1 MTLLENYLAK
11 QEERRQ
17 ILIGNKD
24 CDSFELLN
32 SNSRNLF
39 YLLLDGKVLNL
50 TTSHDGFVVHS
61 FDGVSALD
69 LNASSDDIEK
79 IKNNISISFIYI
91 KTNKVS
97 GYLLSIALDF
107 SGFNNGI
114 YSYKESRFNP
124 IINKPLIE
132 SIRKEYGVDLNNPY
146 GYVDYDK
153 LLKFYKS
160 KINDSIVIEDRC
172 VVCQSVLLEYLK
184 WSCLDKNNEPIRRM
198 NDFHPNYGIGYKVDK
213 CPLYPLKM
221 IYEKLDNESVVFV
234 KGNNKKLNDICF
246 KYFLKEKLIKG
257 NTILLAAKDEEEKNK
272 ITSLLRDTSY
282 SVVVPNYYFGDKKYN
297 LINEAKRVITTDIKP
312 MKDLPA
318 LYKKNWDR
326 ELNEFIRCYHN
337 TNSSILKTG
346 EDTLT
351 GVNKFSEYHSKRSK
365 SIPLDI
371 SNYNEIDFE
380 NDQEFFKF
388 FEKAIYVN
396 KDRMRN
402 NPLYSLKALGGE
414 EVFSAMRESL
424 NIAWNHIDKLQTQIE
439 KANCKEW
446 GFGIINSIET
456 LDSALKKIKII
467 LEYNGFSD
475 IFFDISNNP
484 KAMPIALTLS
494 NLKEKKD
501 QYFEQICEYVSNLS
515 KLDEPLKDYLTLAKS
530 HSFLKRKK
538 GKRLLAATLRDKRDL
553 LDFIV
558 TLDNYFTSQSEFEKK
573 TQESEDLFGLVLY
586 SDEGPKKALDA
597 LNFLDEYKRLISS
610 DKRCDKN
617 INNFIQE
624 IFNDYNFREEER
636 DLVRDVELALAAV
649 REDFVNLR
657 DIFTQSFH
665 EETLS
670 FTNLKLE
677 LKKKEEVNYIEFE
690 QYVELL
696 TRIKNASSTIQN
708 AITMFDAV
716 DEPLDNFEN
725 DYWYSIYKAIAIEK
739 EEKGFYSLNKA
750 AMALCCYEPYTIN
763 DDGIQVSTILKNRV
777 LSYWTTN
784 LNAQKAK
791 DSYRYGGN
799 LYPYRVLDNYEEF
812 AKLVSPL
819 QISTSNSLSLSKVVF
834 DYIFIFDPKKYDTDE
849 LVLLLSRA
857 KKAII
862 LSDDEDSRFDG
873 YGVQKLDVD
882 SLYRGN
888 FRFSNLSNEFIDEL
902 AYGFEENGLELLS
915 KEESKS
921 AMYLSYK
928 DEDGQLHFVV
938 PNCLISDNDT
948 IATYVILN
956 ATLIYLGKQPMTI
969 IPSMTLM
976 VNPQKAVEIALDK
989 SKIKFD

>member
-24 CDSFELLN
+24 CDSFEIIN
-32 SNSRNLF
+32 SNPRNLF

-79 IKNNISISFIYI
+79 IKNNISLSFIYI

-132 SIRKEYGVDLNNPY
+132 SIKKEYGVDLNDPY

-198 NDFHPNYGIGYKVDK
+198 DDFHPNYGIGYKVDK

-234 KGNNKKLNDICF
+234 KGNNKKLNDFCF

-257 NTILLAAKDEEEKNK
+257 NTILLAAKDEDEKNK
-272 ITSLLRDTSY
+272 ITSLLRDTGY
-282 SVVVPNYYFGDKKYN
+282 SAVVPNYYFGDKKYN

-371 SNYNEIDFE
+371 SNYNETDFE
-380 NDQEFFKF
+380 NDQDFFKF

-446 GFGIINSIET
+446 GFGIINSIEA

-484 KAMPIALTLS
+484 KAMPMALTLS

-610 DKRCDKN
+610 DKRCDRN
-617 INNFIQE
+617 VNNFIQE

-649 REDFVNLR
+649 REDFVNLK
-657 DIFTQSFH
+657 DIFTQSFY

-696 TRIKNASSTIQN
+696 TRIKNASSTIQS

-739 EEKGFYSLNKA
+739 EEKGFYSPNKT

-791 DSYRYGGN
+791 DSYRYGGD

>member
-24 CDSFELLN
+24 CDSFEILN
-32 SNSRNLF
+32 SNPRNLF

-50 TTSHDGFVVHS
+50 TTVHDGFVVHS

-79 IKNNISISFIYI
+79 IKNNISLSFIYI

-124 IINKPLIE
+124 IINMPLIE
-132 SIRKEYGVDLNNPY
+132 SIKKEYGVDLNNPY

-160 KINDSIVIEDRC
+160 KINDSIAIEDRC

-326 ELNEFIRCYHN
+326 ELNEFISCYHN

-371 SNYNEIDFE
+371 SNYNENDFE

-586 SDEGPKKALDA
+586 SDEGPKKALNA

-649 REDFVNLR
+649 RENFVNLR

-739 EEKGFYSLNKA
+739 EEKGFYSHNKA

>member
-32 SNSRNLF
+32 SNPRNLF

-50 TTSHDGFVVHS
+50 TTSHDGFVIHS

-79 IKNNISISFIYI
+79 IKNNISLSFIYI

-107 SGFNNGI
+107 SGFNNRI

-371 SNYNEIDFE
+371 SNYNETDFE

-617 INNFIQE
+617 VNNFIQE

-696 TRIKNASSTIQN
+696 TRIKNASSTIQS

-739 EEKGFYSLNKA
+739 EEKGFYYPNKA

-791 DSYRYGGN
+791 DSYRYGGD

>member
-32 SNSRNLF
+32 SNPRNLF

-79 IKNNISISFIYI
+79 IKNNISLSFIYI

-124 IINKPLIE
+124 IINMPLIE
-132 SIRKEYGVDLNNPY
+132 SIKKEYGVDLNNPY

-337 TNSSILKTG
+337 TSSSILKTG

-371 SNYNEIDFE
+371 SNYNETDFE

-617 INNFIQE
+617 VNNYIQE

-649 REDFVNLR
+649 REDFVNLK

-696 TRIKNASSTIQN
+696 TRIKNASSTIQS

-739 EEKGFYSLNKA
+739 EEKGFYSPNKA
-750 AMALCCYEPYTIN
+750 SMALCCYEPYTIN

>member
-1 MTLLENYLAK
+1 
-11 QEERRQ
+11 
-17 ILIGNKD
+17 
-24 CDSFELLN
+24 
-32 SNSRNLF
+32 
-39 YLLLDGKVLNL
+39 
-50 TTSHDGFVVHS
+50 
-61 FDGVSALD
+61 
-69 LNASSDDIEK
+69 
-79 IKNNISISFIYI
+79 
-91 KTNKVS
+91 
-97 GYLLSIALDF
+97 
-107 SGFNNGI
+107 
-114 YSYKESRFNP
+114 
-124 IINKPLIE
+124 
-132 SIRKEYGVDLNNPY
+132 
-146 GYVDYDK
+146 
-153 LLKFYKS
+153 
-160 KINDSIVIEDRC
+160 
-172 VVCQSVLLEYLK
+172 
-184 WSCLDKNNEPIRRM
+184 
-198 NDFHPNYGIGYKVDK
+198 
-213 CPLYPLKM
+213 
-221 IYEKLDNESVVFV
+221 
-234 KGNNKKLNDICF
+234 
-246 KYFLKEKLIKG
+246 
-257 NTILLAAKDEEEKNK
+257 
-272 ITSLLRDTSY
+272 
-282 SVVVPNYYFGDKKYN
+282 
-297 LINEAKRVITTDIKP
+297 
-312 MKDLPA
+312 
-318 LYKKNWDR
+318 
-326 ELNEFIRCYHN
+326 
-337 TNSSILKTG
+337 
-346 EDTLT
+346 
-351 GVNKFSEYHSKRSK
+351 
-365 SIPLDI
+365 
-371 SNYNEIDFE
+371 
-380 NDQEFFKF
+380 
-388 FEKAIYVN
+388 
-396 KDRMRN
+396 
-402 NPLYSLKALGGE
+402 
-414 EVFSAMRESL
+414 
-424 NIAWNHIDKLQTQIE
+424 
-439 KANCKEW
+439 
-446 GFGIINSIET
+446 
-456 LDSALKKIKII
+456 
-467 LEYNGFSD
+467 
-475 IFFDISNNP
+475 
-484 KAMPIALTLS
+484 MPIAMTLS

-515 KLDEPLKDYLTLAKS
+515 KLDEPLRDYLILAKS

-558 TLDNYFTSQSEFEKK
+558 TLDNYFTSQCEFEKK

-696 TRIKNASSTIQN
+696 TRIKNASSTIQS

-739 EEKGFYSLNKA
+739 EEKGFYSPNKA

>member
-32 SNSRNLF
+32 SNPRNLF

-79 IKNNISISFIYI
+79 IKDNISLSFIYI

-132 SIRKEYGVDLNNPY
+132 SIKKEYGVDLNNPY

-371 SNYNEIDFE
+371 SNYNETDFE

-446 GFGIINSIET
+446 GFGIINSIEA

-617 INNFIQE
+617 NNNFIQE

-665 EETLS
+665 EKTLS

-696 TRIKNASSTIQN
+696 TRIKNASSTIQS

-739 EEKGFYSLNKA
+739 EEKGFYSPNKV

-938 PNCLISDNDT
+938 PNYLISDNDT

>member
-32 SNSRNLF
+32 SNPRNLF

-79 IKNNISISFIYI
+79 IKNNISLSFIYI

-132 SIRKEYGVDLNNPY
+132 SIKKEYGVDLNNPY

-184 WSCLDKNNEPIRRM
+184 WSCLDKNSEPIRRM
-198 NDFHPNYGIGYKVDK
+198 NDSHPNYGIGYKVDK

-282 SVVVPNYYFGDKKYN
+282 SVVVPNYYFGDKKYS

-326 ELNEFIRCYHN
+326 ELNEFVRCYHN

-371 SNYNEIDFE
+371 SNYNKTDFE

-617 INNFIQE
+617 VNNYIQE

-696 TRIKNASSTIQN
+696 TRIKNASSTIQS

-739 EEKGFYSLNKA
+739 EEKGFYSPNKA
-750 AMALCCYEPYTIN
+750 SMALWCYEPYTIN

-819 QISTSNSLSLSKVVF
+819 QISTSNSLLLSKVVF

>member
-32 SNSRNLF
+32 SNPRNLF

-50 TTSHDGFVVHS
+50 TTVHDDFVVHS

-79 IKNNISISFIYI
+79 IKNNISLSFIYI

-107 SGFNNGI
+107 SGFKSGI

-132 SIRKEYGVDLNNPY
+132 SIKKEYGVDLNNPY

-221 IYEKLDNESVVFV
+221 IYEKLDNESVAFV

-371 SNYNEIDFE
+371 SNYNETDFE

-446 GFGIINSIET
+446 GFGIINSIEA

-515 KLDEPLKDYLTLAKS
+515 KLDEPLRDYLILAKS

-617 INNFIQE
+617 NNNFIQE

-649 REDFVNLR
+649 REDFVNLK

-696 TRIKNASSTIQN
+696 TRIKNASSTIQS

-739 EEKGFYSLNKA
+739 EEKGFYSPNKA
-750 AMALCCYEPYTIN
+750 SMALCCYEPYTIN

>member
-32 SNSRNLF
+32 SNPRNLF

-69 LNASSDDIEK
+69 LNASRDDIEK
-79 IKNNISISFIYI
+79 IKNNISLSFIYI

-132 SIRKEYGVDLNNPY
+132 SIKKEYGVDLNNPY

-257 NTILLAAKDEEEKNK
+257 NTILFAAKDEEEKNK

-371 SNYNEIDFE
+371 SNYNETDFE

-649 REDFVNLR
+649 REDFVNLK

-739 EEKGFYSLNKA
+739 EEKGFYSPNKA
-750 AMALCCYEPYTIN
+750 SMALCCYEPYTIN

-791 DSYRYGGN
+791 DSYRYGGD

-834 DYIFIFDPKKYDTDE
+834 DYIFIFDSKKYDTDE

>member
-1 MTLLENYLAK
+1 
-11 QEERRQ
+11 
-17 ILIGNKD
+17 
-24 CDSFELLN
+24 
-32 SNSRNLF
+32 
-39 YLLLDGKVLNL
+39 
-50 TTSHDGFVVHS
+50 
-61 FDGVSALD
+61 
-69 LNASSDDIEK
+69 
-79 IKNNISISFIYI
+79 
-91 KTNKVS
+91 
-97 GYLLSIALDF
+97 
-107 SGFNNGI
+107 
-114 YSYKESRFNP
+114 
-124 IINKPLIE
+124 
-132 SIRKEYGVDLNNPY
+132 
-146 GYVDYDK
+146 
-153 LLKFYKS
+153 
-160 KINDSIVIEDRC
+160 
-172 VVCQSVLLEYLK
+172 
-184 WSCLDKNNEPIRRM
+184 
-198 NDFHPNYGIGYKVDK
+198 
-213 CPLYPLKM
+213 
-221 IYEKLDNESVVFV
+221 
-234 KGNNKKLNDICF
+234 
-246 KYFLKEKLIKG
+246 
-257 NTILLAAKDEEEKNK
+257 
-272 ITSLLRDTSY
+272 
-282 SVVVPNYYFGDKKYN
+282 
-297 LINEAKRVITTDIKP
+297 
-312 MKDLPA
+312 
-318 LYKKNWDR
+318 
-326 ELNEFIRCYHN
+326 
-337 TNSSILKTG
+337 
-346 EDTLT
+346 
-351 GVNKFSEYHSKRSK
+351 
-365 SIPLDI
+365 
-371 SNYNEIDFE
+371 
-380 NDQEFFKF
+380 
-388 FEKAIYVN
+388 
-396 KDRMRN
+396 
-402 NPLYSLKALGGE
+402 
-414 EVFSAMRESL
+414 
-424 NIAWNHIDKLQTQIE
+424 
-439 KANCKEW
+439 
-446 GFGIINSIET
+446 
-456 LDSALKKIKII
+456 
-467 LEYNGFSD
+467 
-475 IFFDISNNP
+475 
-484 KAMPIALTLS
+484 MPIAMTLS

-515 KLDEPLKDYLTLAKS
+515 KLDEPLRDYLTLAKS

-649 REDFVNLR
+649 REDFVNLK

-696 TRIKNASSTIQN
+696 TRIKNASSTIQS
-708 AITMFDAV
+708 ATTMFDAV

-739 EEKGFYSLNKA
+739 EEKGFYSPNKA

-888 FRFSNLSNEFIDEL
+888 FRFSNLSNEFVDEL

>member
-32 SNSRNLF
+32 SNPRNLF

-79 IKNNISISFIYI
+79 IKNNISLSFIYI

-124 IINKPLIE
+124 IINMPLIE
-132 SIRKEYGVDLNNPY
+132 SIKKEYGIDLNNPY

-351 GVNKFSEYHSKRSK
+351 GVNKFSEYHSKKSK

-371 SNYNEIDFE
+371 SNYNETDFE

-484 KAMPIALTLS
+484 KAIPIALTLS

-558 TLDNYFTSQSEFEKK
+558 TLDNYFTSQCEFEKK

-677 LKKKEEVNYIEFE
+677 LKKKEEVNYIEFG

-696 TRIKNASSTIQN
+696 TRIKNASSTIQS

-739 EEKGFYSLNKA
+739 EEKDFYSPNKA
-750 AMALCCYEPYTIN
+750 SMALCCYEPYTIN

>member
-11 QEERRQ
+11 QKERKQ
-17 ILIGNKD
+17 ILIGKKD
-24 CDSFELLN
+24 YDSFELLN
-32 SNSRNLF
+32 SNPRNLF

-50 TTSHDGFVVHS
+50 TTVHDGFVVHS

-79 IKNNISISFIYI
+79 IKNNLSLSFIYI

-132 SIRKEYGVDLNNPY
+132 SIKKEYGVDLNNPY

-198 NDFHPNYGIGYKVDK
+198 NDFHPYYGIGYKVDK

-257 NTILLAAKDEEEKNK
+257 NTILLAAKDEEEKSK
-272 ITSLLRDTSY
+272 ITSFLRDTSY

-312 MKDLPA
+312 LKDLPA

-371 SNYNEIDFE
+371 SNYNETDFE

-414 EVFSAMRESL
+414 EVFSAMRGSL

-690 QYVELL
+690 QYVELF
-696 TRIKNASSTIQN
+696 TRIKNASSTIQS

-739 EEKGFYSLNKA
+739 EEKGFYFPNKA

-834 DYIFIFDPKKYDTDE
+834 DYIFIFNPKKYDTDE

>member
-24 CDSFELLN
+24 CDSFEFLN
-32 SNSRNLF
+32 SNPRNLF

-79 IKNNISISFIYI
+79 IKNNISLSFIYI

-124 IINKPLIE
+124 IINMPLIE
-132 SIRKEYGVDLNNPY
+132 SIKKEYGVDLNNPY

-234 KGNNKKLNDICF
+234 KRNNKKLNDICF

-371 SNYNEIDFE
+371 SNYNETDFE

-649 REDFVNLR
+649 REDFVNLK

-739 EEKGFYSLNKA
+739 EEKGFYSPNKD

>member
-32 SNSRNLF
+32 SNPRNLF

-50 TTSHDGFVVHS
+50 TTSHDVFVVHS

-79 IKNNISISFIYI
+79 IKNNISLSFIYI

-114 YSYKESRFNP
+114 YSYKESKFNP

-132 SIRKEYGVDLNNPY
+132 SIKKEYGVDLNNPY

-198 NDFHPNYGIGYKVDK
+198 NDSHPNYGIGYKVDK

-282 SVVVPNYYFGDKKYN
+282 SVVVPNYYFGDKKYS

-371 SNYNEIDFE
+371 SNYNETDFE

-446 GFGIINSIET
+446 GFGIINSTET

-515 KLDEPLKDYLTLAKS
+515 KLDEPVKDYLTLAKS
-530 HSFLKRKK
+530 HSFFKRKK

-558 TLDNYFTSQSEFEKK
+558 TLDNYFTSQCEFEKK

-649 REDFVNLR
+649 REDFVNLK

-696 TRIKNASSTIQN
+696 TRIKNASSTIQS

-739 EEKGFYSLNKA
+739 EEKGFYFPNKA

>member
-32 SNSRNLF
+32 SNPRNLF

-79 IKNNISISFIYI
+79 IKDNISLSFIYI

-124 IINKPLIE
+124 IINMPLIE
-132 SIRKEYGVDLNNPY
+132 SIKKKYGVDLNNPY

-371 SNYNEIDFE
+371 SNYNETDFE

-558 TLDNYFTSQSEFEKK
+558 TLDNYFTSQCESEKK

-739 EEKGFYSLNKA
+739 EEKDFYSPNKA
-750 AMALCCYEPYTIN
+750 SMALCCYEPYTIN

>member
-32 SNSRNLF
+32 SNPRNLF

-79 IKNNISISFIYI
+79 IKNNISLSFIYI

-371 SNYNEIDFE
+371 SNYNETDFE

-424 NIAWNHIDKLQTQIE
+424 NIAWNHIDKLQTQIK

-617 INNFIQE
+617 VNNFIQE

-649 REDFVNLR
+649 REDFVNLK

-696 TRIKNASSTIQN
+696 TRIKNASLTIQS

-739 EEKGFYSLNKA
+739 EEKGFYSPNKD

-791 DSYRYGGN
+791 DSYRYGGD

-819 QISTSNSLSLSKVVF
+819 QISTYNSLSLSKVVF

>member
-32 SNSRNLF
+32 SNPRNLF

-79 IKNNISISFIYI
+79 IKNNISLSFIYI

-132 SIRKEYGVDLNNPY
+132 SIKKEYGVDLNNPY

-371 SNYNEIDFE
+371 SNYNETDFE

-558 TLDNYFTSQSEFEKK
+558 TLDNYFTSQCEFEKK

-617 INNFIQE
+617 INNYIQE

-696 TRIKNASSTIQN
+696 TRIKNASSTIQS
-708 AITMFDAV
+708 AMTMFDAV

-739 EEKGFYSLNKA
+739 EEKGFYSPNKA
-750 AMALCCYEPYTIN
+750 TMALCCYEPYTIN

>member
-32 SNSRNLF
+32 SNPRNLF

-61 FDGVSALD
+61 FDGVTALD

-79 IKNNISISFIYI
+79 IKNNISLSFIYI

-97 GYLLSIALDF
+97 GYLLSIVLDF

-124 IINKPLIE
+124 IINMPLIE
-132 SIRKEYGVDLNNPY
+132 SIKKEYGVDLNNPY

-184 WSCLDKNNEPIRRM
+184 WSYLDKNNEPIRRM

-272 ITSLLRDTSY
+272 ITSLLRDTGY

-371 SNYNEIDFE
+371 SNYNETDFE

-402 NPLYSLKALGGE
+402 NPLYSLKALGGG
-414 EVFSAMRESL
+414 EVFSAMCESL

-446 GFGIINSIET
+446 GFGIINSIEA

-515 KLDEPLKDYLTLAKS
+515 KLDEPLRDYLTLAKS

-617 INNFIQE
+617 NNNFIQE

-649 REDFVNLR
+649 REDFVNLK

-708 AITMFDAV
+708 AIMMFDAV

-739 EEKGFYSLNKA
+739 EEKGFYSPNKA

-902 AYGFEENGLELLS
+902 AYGFEENELELLS

>member
-24 CDSFELLN
+24 CDSFEILN
-32 SNSRNLF
+32 SNPRNLF

-61 FDGVSALD
+61 FDGVTALD

-79 IKNNISISFIYI
+79 IKNNISLSFIYI

-124 IINKPLIE
+124 IINMPLIE
-132 SIRKEYGVDLNNPY
+132 SIKKEYGVDLNNPY

-272 ITSLLRDTSY
+272 ITSLLRDTGY

-371 SNYNEIDFE
+371 SNYNETDFE

-446 GFGIINSIET
+446 GFGIINSIEA

-515 KLDEPLKDYLTLAKS
+515 KLDEPLRDYLTLAKS

-617 INNFIQE
+617 NNNFIQE

-649 REDFVNLR
+649 REDFVNLK

-739 EEKGFYSLNKA
+739 EEKGFYSPNKA

-763 DDGIQVSTILKNRV
+763 GDGIQVSTVLKNRV

-902 AYGFEENGLELLS
+902 AYGFEENELELLS

>member
-32 SNSRNLF
+32 SNPRNLF
-39 YLLLDGKVLNL
+39 YLLLDGKALNL

-79 IKNNISISFIYI
+79 IKNNISLSFIYI

-124 IINKPLIE
+124 IINMPLIE
-132 SIRKEYGVDLNNPY
+132 SIKKEYGVDLNNPY

-282 SVVVPNYYFGDKKYN
+282 SVVVPNYYFGNKKYN

-371 SNYNEIDFE
+371 SNYNETDFE

-494 NLKEKKD
+494 KLKEKKD

-617 INNFIQE
+617 VNNFIQE

-739 EEKGFYSLNKA
+739 EEKGFYSSNKA

-791 DSYRYGGN
+791 DSYRYGGD